1 MLRKEI
7 KKMTKQEKLIVS
19 AYTGFLM
26 TNFDDFHEYVEKL
39 LNRPV
44 FTHEFGLDIIINEI
58 KAKSKADFLKLCKE
72 E

>member
-1 MLRKEI
+1 
-7 KKMTKQEKLIVS
+7 MTKQEKLIVS

-44 FTHEFGLDIIINEI
+44 FTHEFSLDIIISEI
-58 KAKSKADFLKLCKE
+58 QAKSKADFLKLCKE